1 MFASQYL
8 RGKIEMLETSAR
20 PRGHPIAS
28 RLDRLVAL
36 AIFSQGATKHQAFL
50 HLHLR
55 IVKPF
60 VGR

>member
-1 MFASQYL
+1 
-8 RGKIEMLETSAR
+8 MLETSAR